1 MCPVSGFSI
10 DEIEPRL
17 FSFNNPY
24 GAPYGLLKLNNL
36 GSISSILNPLTGHM
50 NLSDNVIISLSS
62 ILNTSTLPSLSF
74 KLISILFA
82 NLSLLSFDG
91 IILSITTLIAV
102 SYTHLTLPTNA

>member
-1 MCPVSGFSI
+1 
-10 DEIEPRL
+10 
-17 FSFNNPY
+17 
-24 GAPYGLLKLNNL
+24 
-36 GSISSILNPLTGHM
+36 M

-91 IILSITTLIAV
+91 IILSITTLIECLKFLLN
-102 SYTHLTLPTNA
+102 SGRSSF